1 MIGKTIRDKL
11 NALVLDLK
19 NSEGRA
25 QVLASTTLIGLA
37 SRRIF
42 NEQQGS
48 ENAEEE
54 KLGAYSEKYLITKQ
68 KKYKGRNELYV
79 NLYASGTLYGA
90 VKQVKKDGQTYVAVT
105 DVKYPIIPPK
115 TKTLKD
121 GTTKTTKGG
130 GGQSTV
136 EISNYLEGTD
146 FNYGKIFEATN
157 TEAKIVIE
165 TVDKFLIKEANESL
179 NQS

>member
-25 QVLASTTLIGLA
+25 QVLATNTIKGLTY
-37 SRRIF
+37 RRKF
-42 NEQQGS
+42 NEQQGKK
-48 ENAEEE
+48 NAEEE
-54 KLGAYSEKYLITKQ
+54 KLGAYSEKYLIAKQ

-105 DVKYPIIPPK
+105 DVKYPNGI
-115 TKTLKD
+115 
-121 GTTKTTKGG
+121 
-130 GGQSTV
+130 STV
-136 EISNYLEGTD
+136 DVSNYLDTK
-146 FNYGKIFEATN
+146 YGEIFEATN

-165 TVDKFLIKEANESL
+165 TVDKFLFKEANESL

>member
-42 NEQQGS
+42 NQQGGS
-48 ENAEEE
+48 ENAEEQ
-54 KLGAYSEKYLITKQ
+54 KLGVYSPSYKKQ
-68 KKYKGRNELYV
+68 KENKYKGRDESKV

-105 DVKYPIIPPK
+105 DVKYPN
-115 TKTLKD
+115 
-121 GTTKTTKGG
+121 GT
-130 GGQSTV
+130 STV
-136 EISNYLEGTD
+136 DVSNYLD
-146 FNYGKIFEATN
+146 KQYGEIFEATN

-165 TVDKFLIKEANESL
+165 TIDKFLFKEANESL

>member
-42 NEQQGS
+42 NQQGGS
-48 ENAEEE
+48 ENANEQ
-54 KLGAYSEKYLITKQ
+54 KLGVYSPKYKIAKE
-68 KKYKGRNELYV
+68 KKYKGRDESKV
-79 NLYASGTLYGA
+79 NLYASATLSDA
-90 VKQVKKDGQTYVAVT
+90 TKIVKKDGQTYVAVT
-105 DVKYPIIPPK
+105 DIKYPN
-115 TKTLKD
+115 
-121 GTTKTTKGG
+121 GT
-130 GGQSTV
+130 STV
-136 EISNYLEGTD
+136 DVSNYLD
-146 FNYGKIFEATN
+146 KQYGEIFEATN